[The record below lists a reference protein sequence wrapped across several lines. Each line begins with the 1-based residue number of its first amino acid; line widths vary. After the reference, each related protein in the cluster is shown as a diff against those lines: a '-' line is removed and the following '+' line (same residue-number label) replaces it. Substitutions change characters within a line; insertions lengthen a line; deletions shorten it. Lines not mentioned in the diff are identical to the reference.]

1 MHILTVSI
9 IAFCW
14 IALKISLESFL
25 LKLSCLMFS
34 CKFFSTVLSA
44 SIAIGANENL
54 LLKYVSWRIGIKGWR
69 CNFSLVA
76 CYSLKCTRCSLFVVT
91 SLVTRCKSRSLLVA
105 KSHSLLVA
113 KIHSLLVAK
122 FTWCKKLLVTC
133 CEICLLLAAT
143 NHLLLNTSF
152 IIHHSLKQSQVL
164 KDRWKI

>member
-91 SLVTRCKSRSLLVA
+91 SLVTRCKKSFVTRCKNSLVTRC
-105 KSHSLLVA
+105 
-113 KIHSLLVAK
+113 KIHLMQKTTCYLL
-122 FTWCKKLLVTC
+122 WNLLVTRC
-133 CEICLLLAAT
+133 NKPLVT
-143 NHLLLNTSF
+143 QY
-152 IIHHSLKQSQVL
+152 IIHHSSLLKT
-164 KDRWKI
+164 ITGP